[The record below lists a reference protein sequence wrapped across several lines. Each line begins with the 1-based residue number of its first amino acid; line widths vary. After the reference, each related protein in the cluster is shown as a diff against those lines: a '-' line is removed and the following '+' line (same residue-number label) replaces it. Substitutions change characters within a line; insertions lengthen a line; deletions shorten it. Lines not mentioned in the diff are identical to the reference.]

1 MLPPFPR
8 ESSPARTSTCAAG
21 GRMVQQLALRP
32 LGALMALV
40 VATAACSNAAS
51 AYPVFGTKRYGRGT
65 APRLPPRRRRRHRRG
80 RGSPPASVPAPMLAV
95 FSAARADPTRRMAF
109 PRLPQLLQSA
119 DSILDEIP
127 DTIKEPFLGSL
138 GVKKLNNYITEPVMT
153 YPYPR
158 EYADSPDYYYG
169 EPTFASYPYY
179 YPSSSKY
186 APVYHHSLMP
196 YYYGSAQQRPYAAYG
211 YEEPNDPVDDLEEE
225 IQLEEER
232 EEREEALP
240 IGQETWFENSSP
252 HQSTQLQQQQQQQD
266 MADVNAIFLQNL
278 ILSQMYNDAI
288 ARGVHPMYQAPDPR
302 YAYGYAMQ
310 EEDPAEQEGWVY
322 GDIRAHADPDYYRS
336 DRDSEDEDVRA
347 LKSLVKKDQTSKF
360 LNTLKPVAAE
370 GYDTELPLEGG
381 SWVKPD
387 EQEDRADDYAD
398 EYRQARPLD
407 KKQPEYG
414 EWVPQKDI
422 TLNFSDRKS
431 TGFQRV
437 AKNDAS
443 VWANQLPAAEDETTS
458 TTTTT
463 TTTTTTAAPLTPTAP
478 TEQPAFDR
486 KKGMKEVAL
495 PRPATPVR
503 HRAPPPPPLALPAF
517 VPAAHSQKPRH
528 AQSVYETI
536 KQLINMQEKLRGKD
550 ERPFDDE
557 ADAAGAAA
565 AAESNIHPNLYPRER
580 VLERILMQKRSNTEE
595 MQPRQFKRF
604 VSNEE
609 ALVEE
614 LSGLK
619 KMSA

>member
-1 MLPPFPR
+1 
-8 ESSPARTSTCAAG
+8 
-21 GRMVQQLALRP
+21 MVQQLALRP

-65 APRLPPRRRRRHRRG
+65 AAALPP
-80 RGSPPASVPAPMLAV
+80 PPPPPPPPRPVAAWSVPAPMLQ
-95 FSAARADPTRRMAF
+95 SF
-109 PRLPQLLQSA
+109 PPHAQTHYGYG
-119 DSILDEIP
+119 IP
-127 DTIKEPFLGSL
+127 APAPYYS
-138 GVKKLNNYITEPVMT
+138 TEPVMT

-360 LNTLKPVAAE
+360 VNTLKPVATE

-398 EYRQARPLD
+398 EYRQARLLD

-443 VWANQLPAAEDETTS
+443 VWANQLPAAEYETTS
-458 TTTTT
+458 T
-463 TTTTTTAAPLTPTAP
+463 TTTTTTAAPLTPARADPTAP

-503 HRAPPPPPLALPAF
+503 HRAPPPPLALPAF

-565 AAESNIHPNLYPRER
+565 AAGSMRTARSAPA
-580 VLERILMQKRSNTEE
+580 QRSNTEE